1 MKNILLEKVA
11 YKIEKTRHGTWRRH
25 LSPTGLYFAEYIS
38 DRTFLSLP
46 LLHYTRGICPETG
59 RRIVAKGVI
68 AVGRLAA
75 GGIAIGQASVGIIA
89 IGQLALSL
97 MFGFGQACTGALA
110 LGQLAIGGILGIGQ
124 LASGFI
130 SVGQFGLGKYVL
142 AQAGFGKYVWSQNL
156 ADPEAVAFFR
166 NLADGILSR

>member
-1 MKNILLEKVA
+1 MLKALKIILGS
-11 YKIEKTRHGTWRRH
+11 EKTRRVITALLSQLDSNWRSND
-25 LSPTGLYFAEYIS
+25 LG
-38 DRTFLSLP
+38 LP

-59 RRIVAKGVI
+59 RRIVAKGII
-68 AVGRLAA
+68 AVGRVAA

-89 IGQLALSL
+89 IGQLAMGL

-156 ADPEAVAFFR
+156 ADPETVAFFR
-166 NLADGILSR
+166 NLTDGILSR